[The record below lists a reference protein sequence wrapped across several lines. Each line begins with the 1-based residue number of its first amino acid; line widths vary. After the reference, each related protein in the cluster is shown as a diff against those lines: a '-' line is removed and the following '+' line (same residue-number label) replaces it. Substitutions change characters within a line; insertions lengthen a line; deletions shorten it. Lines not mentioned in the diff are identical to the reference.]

1 MMSAESIRHLRK
13 LTVLS
18 ASSVLFPSMTKMKS
32 LRRTPRYGTMHSVSV
47 ATTARSAAQFLSTEQ
62 SCRTPSKA
70 LEQPHERL
78 QHLDGC
84 HRLLDLHQPDVIG
97 QVLERV
103 DQAEEDLLPE
113 DAL

>member
-1 MMSAESIRHLRK
+1 MR
-13 LTVLS
+13 
-18 ASSVLFPSMTKMKS
+18 
-32 LRRTPRYGTMHSVSV
+32 SVSV
-47 ATTARSAAQFLSTEQ
+47 ATTARSTAKFGSTEQ
-62 SCRTPSKA
+62 SSPTPSKA
-70 LEQPHERL
+70 IEQPHERL
-78 QHLDGC
+78 QRLDRS

>member
-1 MMSAESIRHLRK
+1 MC
-13 LTVLS
+13 
-18 ASSVLFPSMTKMKS
+18 
-32 LRRTPRYGTMHSVSV
+32 GTIHSVSV
-47 ATTARSAAQFLSTEQ
+47 ATTARSTAKFGSTEQ

-84 HRLLDLHQPDVIG
+84 HRLLDLDPPDVLG
-97 QVLERV
+97 HVLERV
-103 DQAEEDLLPE
+103 DQMQADLLPE